1 MAREILGGFG
11 PDTPKT
17 QAPRITKNGP
27 VACGDVHKYAPP
39 KGPTSIGN
47 RGPGLGGT
55 NHGTAGTQG
64 KQRESHSESTEAR
77 YYTGRRSMAEH
88 SPDEE

>member
-17 QAPRITKNGP
+17 QAPRITKNGIDCKP
-27 VACGDVHKYAPP
+27 LPYDPP
-39 KGPTSIGN
+39 KGPIGQSHN
-47 RGPGLGGT
+47 SPGLGGT
-55 NHGTAGTQG
+55 NHGNAGTQG
-64 KQRESHSESTEAR
+64 KQRESHSESDEAH

-88 SPDEE
+88 SRDEE